1 MEGSDEE
8 VYKYNYS
15 STAPKGLRGL
25 IKLDSEAVKLN
36 EFSAVV
42 FYYRWQGERNSNSKS
57 SLMIIGLNRDLSL

>member
-42 FYYRWQGERNSNSKS
+42 FYYR
-57 SLMIIGLNRDLSL
+57 